1 MPPSKCDN
9 MSKVVVRDI
18 QKIGDVTSI
27 VEYEFSTIEDFFKYE
42 DRKVQNIKDAISS
55 IYGEQEP
62 SAVVDINVKKKES
75 VH

>member
-1 MPPSKCDN
+1 
-9 MSKVVVRDI
+9 MSKVTVRDI
-18 QKIGDVTSI
+18 QKVGEITST

-55 IYGEQEP
+55 IYGEPEP
-62 SAVVDINVKKKES
+62 SAVVDVNVKKKEN

>member
-1 MPPSKCDN
+1 
-9 MSKVVVRDI
+9 MSKVTVRDI
-18 QKIGDVTSI
+18 QKVGEGATAVTSK

-55 IYGEQEP
+55 IYGEPEQ
-62 SAVVDINVKKKES
+62 SAVVDINVKKKEN

>member
-1 MPPSKCDN
+1 
-9 MSKVVVRDI
+9 MSKVTVRDI
-18 QKIGDVTSI
+18 QKVGEIIST

-62 SAVVDINVKKKES
+62 SAVVDINVKKKEN

>member
-1 MPPSKCDN
+1 

-18 QKIGDVTSI
+18 QKVGDVTST

-42 DRKVQNIKDAISS
+42 DRKVQSIKDAINS
-55 IYGEQEP
+55 IYGEPGQ
-62 SAVVDINVKKKES
+62 SAVVDFNVKKKEN

>member
-1 MPPSKCDN
+1 
-9 MSKVVVRDI
+9 MSKVTVRDI
-18 QKIGDVTSI
+18 QKVGEITST

-55 IYGEQEP
+55 IYGEPEQ
-62 SAVVDINVKKKES
+62 SAIVDINVKKKEN